1 MELGKRHRLMDLIGK
16 RTGVFHSAVFSCFAF
31 DPVFFSSYYLPKLRS
46 VGIRNVVVLMDAG
59 QYDKMASD
67 LGAYEKGVQFGNGRG
82 YTLVR
87 QECSSNGV
95 FHPKLS
101 LFLGAKDAL
110 AFVGS
115 GNLTYGGM
123 AYNDEVWGAF
133 QAGESNRI
141 AYPIIS
147 SIWRYFHP
155 RLFATGI
162 KAIQTQAK
170 WIEEYCPWIQDL
182 VPDSS
187 FTDEEGL
194 RFSFAANSPEG
205 TILSSLRDA
214 VGEDSVTGI
223 TIISP
228 FYDVNG
234 KALQSLVDSFHPS
247 AIDCFIDD
255 LCGISPYRLN
265 KDLRQLCNF
274 YKAESNYQKVHA
286 KIIQIE
292 CSEKTV
298 LAIGSA
304 NATTAALGTVSSYSN
319 DEADIII
326 ASPNKIDYVETLG
339 LRKNAKQIS
348 DLSES
353 QHIPSVNLGLS
364 KHPKVSVRSCEFDG
378 ESYHFVLDKPI
389 SGVSLVFVDTKG
401 GYKALD
407 VADYQEIFD
416 LPEPSNERALSVFFT
431 INNERVSNEFIVIHS
446 QEVIRS
452 CPDKELC
459 DQEVWIAAA
468 VNSGVWH
475 HYLEKILGSVTFD
488 DSPKESSSGF
498 KSSPRTEAGVDA
510 KEFTT
515 EEFNTTHYTG
525 DVNTRDLLSRNIKD
539 YLSNALRIVEEE
551 DNEETD
557 EASQADIDKGN
568 IQTRDEKKQAKRSTD
583 DSPTA
588 EKLLKKLESYL
599 KRLYAFYGDICKE
612 MDNAPE
618 YLLLGRMASMG
629 FFKAPRVV
637 DYIRVLNAVLALS
650 LMSTEEV
657 ISISDGSLAQ
667 IRNSFVKIVGRFLL
681 IYRLE
686 QEKNE
691 SLIDAREEF
700 CSSVLMLISHLNW
713 GVDKERVRVLLFNL
727 LELFHNNADAIK
739 SAKQRFEADMTTSTL
754 TPNDESLAFVFD
766 SIESYLKICSLDK
779 KTLRADIS
787 TSWKYALIHK
797 KSCGFLLCK
806 GFDVNRTK
814 IQPSV
819 IPYYMMVYSPGFLEA
834 KTIPVIHNRAV
845 TLIENG

>member
-1 MELGKRHRLMDLIGK
+1 MDLIGK
-16 RTGVFHSAVFSCFAF
+16 RTGVFHSAVFSCFTF
-31 DPVFFSSYYLPKLRS
+31 DPVFFSSYYMPKLRS

-82 YTLVR
+82 YSLVR

-115 GNLTYGGM
+115 GNLTYSGM

-133 QAGESNRI
+133 QAGEGDRT

-147 SIWRYFHP
+147 SIWRYSQP
-155 RLFATGI
+155 RLLATGI

-170 WIEEYCPWIQDL
+170 WIDEYCPWIQDL
-182 VPDSS
+182 SPISS

-194 RFSFAANSPEG
+194 RFLFAANDSDG
-205 TILSSLRDA
+205 SILSSLRDIIA
-214 VGEDSVTGI
+214 EDSVTRI
-223 TIISP
+223 TIVSP

-234 KALQSLVDSFHPS
+234 AALKSLIDIFHPRT
-247 AIDCFIDD
+247 IDCFIDD
-255 LCGISPYRLN
+255 LCGISPYKLDKDFRL
-265 KDLRQLCNF
+265 LCNF
-274 YKAESNYQKVHA
+274 YKADSNSQKVHA

-292 CSEKTV
+292 CLEKTV

-304 NATTAALGTVSSYSN
+304 NATTAALGTGNTYSN

-326 ASPNKIDYVETLG
+326 VNPQKIDYVDALG
-339 LRKNAKQIS
+339 LRKDAKQVS

-353 QHIPSVNLGLS
+353 QRISSVNLGS
-364 KHPKVSVRSCEFDG
+364 NKHLKVCIRSCEYDG

-389 SGVSLVFVDTKG
+389 SGVTLVFVNAKG
-401 GYKALD
+401 EYKELEE
-407 VADYQEIFD
+407 ADYQDIFD
-416 LPEPSNERALSVFFT
+416 LPDSSNERALSVCFT
-431 INNERVSNEFIVIHS
+431 INKEKVSNDFIVIQS

-459 DQEVWIAAA
+459 DQEAWIAAA
-468 VNSGVWH
+468 IDSGVWH

-488 DSPKESSSGF
+488 DSPKGASIGF
-498 KSSPRTEAGVDA
+498 KSSPRSESGIDS
-510 KEFTT
+510 KEFST

-525 DVNTRDLLSRNIKD
+525 EINTRDLLSRNIKD
-539 YLSNALRIVEEE
+539 YLSSALRIVEEE
-551 DNEETD
+551 DDNEETE

-599 KRLYAFYGDICKE
+599 RRLYAFYGEICKE

-618 YLLLGRMASMG
+618 YLLLGRVASMG

-637 DYIRVLNAVLALS
+637 DYIRIQNAVLALS

-657 ISISDGSLAQ
+657 ISISDSSIAQ

-700 CSSVLMLISHLNW
+700 CSSVLMLVSHLNW
-713 GVDKERVRVLLFNL
+713 VVDKEKVRVLLFNL
-727 LELFHNNADAIK
+727 LELFHNDTDAIR
-739 SAKQRFEADMTTSTL
+739 SARRRFEADLTTSTL
-754 TPNDESLAFVFD
+754 TPNDDSLAFVFA
-766 SIESYLKICSLDK
+766 SIESYIELCSLDK
-779 KTLRADIS
+779 KTLRTEIS
-787 TSWKYALIHK
+787 TSWKYALIYK
-797 KSCGFLLCK
+797 KSIGFHLCR
-806 GFDVNRTK
+806 GFDVNRTG
-814 IQPSV
+814 IHPSD
-819 IPYYMMVYSPGFLEA
+819 IPYYLMVYSPGFLEA
-834 KTIPVIHNRAV
+834 MPIPVIHNRTV
-845 TLIENG
+845 TLIENE